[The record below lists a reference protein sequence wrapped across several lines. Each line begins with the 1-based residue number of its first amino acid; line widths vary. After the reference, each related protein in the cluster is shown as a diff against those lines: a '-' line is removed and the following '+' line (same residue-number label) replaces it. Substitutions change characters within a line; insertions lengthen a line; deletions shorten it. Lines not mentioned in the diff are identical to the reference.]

1 MDAIL
6 KPGPKEEDLY
16 DLLNCHPSSTVE
28 QIQTEYKIL
37 ALQFH
42 PDKNPDDT
50 TAEKRFQ
57 QLQFAKETLCDEE
70 RRATY
75 DKWRASGLTIP
86 FKEWLAM
93 RDSVKTSMH
102 WATPKTADRMLP
114 PGAGSSD
121 ESTSA
126 LRGGHTADESI
137 PRGGNTVGQSI
148 RSDRPYL
155 AQWRRSEGSDLVRK
169 FRNYEI

>member
-6 KPGPKEEDLY
+6 NSTYKEGDLY
-16 DLLNCHPSSTVE
+16 DVLRCHQSSTVE

-37 ALQFH
+37 ALQLH
-42 PDKNPDDT
+42 PDKNPGDT
-50 TAEKRFQ
+50 TAGKTFQ
-57 QLQFAKETLCDEE
+57 LLQFAKDTLCDEE

-86 FKEWLAM
+86 FKDWLAM
-93 RDSVKTSMH
+93 KDSVKTSMH

-114 PGAGSSD
+114 ADSGSAG
-121 ESTSA
+121 ESTAAS
-126 LRGGHTADESI
+126 RGGPSTGESI
-137 PRGGNTVGQSI
+137 RVG
-148 RSDRPYL
+148 RPYL
-155 AQWRRSEGSDLVRK
+155 AEWRQSGGSDLVRK